1 MNYIF
6 DTKQVPHVL
15 KGGLVT
21 PIYKKGEKTDPANY
35 WGITVTSILLKVVE
49 HIMNKRHNLILGE
62 SQSRLQKGFTAGS
75 SSIDAALILSE
86 CIAEAKNTHRPLV
99 VATHDAQKAFDVVDH
114 TILLRKLFHDGI
126 KGDNWLLL
134 NDMYTDLTSRVKWEA
149 NLSNPIII
157 RQGVRQGGALSTSHY
172 KRYNNPLLIEE
183 ENRFTGALMGHIKIP
198 HVTVADDLAF
208 VTHSQMEM
216 QFMLDCGYTF
226 AGRNGYG
233 IHPTKSCVLTYP
245 NGHKCMANYSYTMGE
260 DQVQQTAQI
269 KHLGINR
276 ETSQKINI
284 DEKVNLGRKTAYSL
298 IGAGF
303 HRMNCLK

>member
-1 MNYIF
+1 METFLLNLVNYIF
-6 DTKQVPHVL
+6 DSKQVSPVL

-35 WGITVTSILLKVVE
+35 RGITVTSILLKVVE

-86 CIAEAKNTHRPLV
+86 CIAEAKNSHKPLI
-99 VATHDAQKAFDVVDH
+99 VATLDAQKAFAVVDH

-134 NDMYTDLTSRVKWEA
+134 NDMYTDLTPRVKWEA
-149 NLSNPIII
+149 NRSNPIII
-157 RQGVRQGGALSTSHY
+157 RQGVRQGGVLSTSHY
-172 KRYNNPLLIEE
+172 KRYNNPLLIKV
-183 ENRFTGALMGHIKIP
+183 ENRFTGALISHIKIP

-226 AGRNGYG
+226 AGRNRYG
-233 IHPTKSCVLTYP
+233 TYTLLRAVYLPIQMDTNAWQNTPIPWGRIKYNRQLKLNILVLTE
-245 NGHKCMANYSYTMGE
+245 KQARKL
-260 DQVQQTAQI
+260 I
-269 KHLGINR
+269 KM
-276 ETSQKINI
+276 K
-284 DEKVNLGRKTAYSL
+284 K
-298 IGAGF
+298 
-303 HRMNCLK
+303 